1 MCLLVVEAIV
11 IGLTQKT
18 NTSLSVSDNKDPM
31 KLLDDQSCL
40 SYGDIFPI
48 ETESLGGAYHGLSL
62 CISNSNFTLIMSQ
75 SLTVILYLLVGCRR
89 ETFSFQRAFD

>member
-18 NTSLSVSDNKDPM
+18 NTSLSVSDIKDPT
-31 KLLDDQSCL
+31 KLFDDQSFL

-48 ETESLGGAYHGLSL
+48 ETESLGRPYH
-62 CISNSNFTLIMSQ
+62 
-75 SLTVILYLLVGCRR
+75 VLY
-89 ETFSFQRAFD
+89 FKQ